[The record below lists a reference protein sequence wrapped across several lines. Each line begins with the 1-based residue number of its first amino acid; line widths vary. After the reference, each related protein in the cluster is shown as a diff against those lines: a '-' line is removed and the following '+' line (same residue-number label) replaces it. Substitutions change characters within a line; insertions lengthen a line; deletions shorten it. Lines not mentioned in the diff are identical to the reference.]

1 MLVSLPLVESTSS
14 LGFGG
19 AELKTTGAVVVVV
32 YFVDRDFVGIDGVTE
47 VEDVVLTL
55 CPTSKVW
62 GLTKT
67 GFCCSALSSGRCS
80 SSGSSSCWTYPSF
93 GSAVVVLSGAN
104 SRRKM
109 VVYLTVRRSKLLISC
124 SELLSSL
131 VFSFLGGILVALIIC

>member
-1 MLVSLPLVESTSS
+1 M
-14 LGFGG
+14 
-19 AELKTTGAVVVVV
+19 VV
-32 YFVDRDFVGIDGVTE
+32 YFVDRDLVGIDGVRE

-67 GFCCSALSSGRCS
+67 GFCCNALSSGRFS
-80 SSGSSSCWTYPSF
+80 YPGNSSCWTYPSF

-109 VVYLTVRRSKLLISC
+109 VVYLTARRSRLLISC
-124 SELLSSL
+124 SELFSSL
-131 VFSFLGGILVALIIC
+131 IFFLLGGILVASIIVDILLCVRSVNKVGMDHRGI